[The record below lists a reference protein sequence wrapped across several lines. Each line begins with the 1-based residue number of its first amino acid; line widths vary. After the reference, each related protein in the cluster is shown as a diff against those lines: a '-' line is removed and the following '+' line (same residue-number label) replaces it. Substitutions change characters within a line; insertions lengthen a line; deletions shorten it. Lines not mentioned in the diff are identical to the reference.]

1 MELSMDDTTLK
12 IAIAAF
18 IHDIGKFADKEALGV
33 TEQYINDN
41 SNYLPFRNGRYSHY
55 HAVYTAAFIEY
66 LKKDL
71 PYEFNSGKWGEGD
84 AFINLAAGHHNPGTS
99 MQQIVT
105 VADWLASGMN
115 SDEFDKS
122 EKISIQS
129 YKKTRL
135 LPLFEQL
142 QKPGMDVPELF
153 SYVYSLKPLSPVS
166 IFPEEK
172 SKIQKNDGAIKEYGK
187 LFDGFTHD
195 LKMLRHKDKNL
206 ALWFDHF
213 ESLTMVYTS
222 AIPAAR
228 SGSVVPDV
236 SLYDHCRL
244 TSAFATAIYLYHRE
258 TERLDAESIKNGDN
272 QKFLM
277 VSGNFYGI
285 QDFIFAD
292 HGDTRKYRSKL
303 LRGRSFYISLLS
315 ELAADLLCKR
325 IGLPSVSVILNAA
338 GKFTI
343 LAQNTDKALSAI
355 EKTKQE
361 INKWLMDISFGEV
374 SIGFS
379 HVAAGYKDFSTEK
392 FMDLW
397 EEMGSRMEENKF
409 SKIDLDQ
416 HGGAIADYLDQF
428 DNRLDHPMCP
438 LCGKR
443 PSVPETDYVLSTDQT
458 GPVCR
463 LCRDH
468 VFIGTQL
475 VKKDRIIIVSKDA
488 KISGNK
494 NQLMEPIFG
503 QYHLLFSSSDAKD
516 PLASEQ
522 IFKYWDI
529 SLYQDDAPPQD
540 VSKKIINN
548 YVPVY
553 DEEDRKN
560 YQILLAAKSK
570 AKQEEMIEEIHL
582 GDPKTFN
589 HIAVN
594 ALDKNEDEKVSG
606 IDALCVLKADV
617 DYLGMLM
624 GCGLERQR
632 YTISRLAALSRQLN
646 YYFALYLPHLFMTDK
661 KFKNIYTVFAGGD
674 DLFLIGPWNRIY
686 ELSLILNKTFS
697 DYVCRNPEI
706 HFSAGISLYKA
717 HTPLNNIANSAEA
730 ALEKSKSKGRNRL
743 TMFSQTATW
752 DEVKELENIR
762 EKFETWLQNEWLTK
776 SMLHRLN
783 EFISMAAMEKQ
794 ALKRKPISID
804 DMNCFKWRALFYYFA
819 ERNIGKKIEDKERRR
834 EIVNELTA
842 CMLEWLDKEKYEGR
856 LRIPLWN
863 VLYNHR

>member
-1 MELSMDDTTLK
+1 MELSMDNTTLK

-33 TEQYINDN
+33 TEQYINYN
-41 SNYLPFRNGRYSHY
+41 SNYLPFRNGQHRHH
-55 HAVYTAAFIEY
+55 HALYTAAFIEY

-71 PYEFNSGKWGEGD
+71 PYEFNSGEWGEGD
-84 AFINLAAGHHNPGTS
+84 VFINLAAGHHNPETP
-99 MQQIVT
+99 MQQVIT
-105 VADWLASGMN
+105 VADWLTSGM
-115 SDEFDKS
+115 DRDKFDKS
-122 EKISIQS
+122 KSESESISIQS
-129 YKKTRL
+129 YKKIRL

-142 QKPGMDVPELF
+142 RKPGMDSLELF
-153 SYVYSLKPLSPVS
+153 SYEYSLKPLSPVS
-166 IFPEEK
+166 IFPKKK
-172 SKIQKNDGAIKEYGK
+172 SKIKKDDVIEEYRK
-187 LFDGFTHD
+187 LFDGFAHD
-195 LKMLRHKDKNL
+195 LKTLRHKDKNL

-222 AIPAAR
+222 GIPGAR
-228 SGSVVPDV
+228 AGTGVPDV

-258 TERLDAESIKNGDN
+258 TDSLDAESIKNVDN

-292 HGDTRKYRSKL
+292 YGDTRKYRSKL

-343 LAQNTDKALSAI
+343 LAQNTDKTLSAI
-355 EKTKQE
+355 EKTKQD
-361 INKWLMDISFGEV
+361 INKWLMNISFGEV

-379 HVAAGYKDFSTEK
+379 YVAAGYKDFSTEK

-397 EEMGSRMEENKF
+397 EEMGSCMEENKF
-409 SKIDLDQ
+409 SKIDLDR
-416 HGGAIADYLDQF
+416 HGGAVAGYLDQF
-428 DNRLDHPMCP
+428 DNRLDHSMCP

-443 PSVPETDYVLSTDQT
+443 PAVPETVQT
-458 GPVCR
+458 GQVCR

-475 VKKDRIIIVSKDA
+475 VKKNRIIIASKDA

-503 QYHLLFSSSDAKD
+503 QYQLLFSSSDAKD
-516 PLASEQ
+516 LLGSEQ

-540 VSKKIINN
+540 VSKKIINS

-553 DEEDRKN
+553 DKDDLKEKDL
-560 YQILLAAKSK
+560 ILLTVKSK
-570 AKQEEMIEEIHL
+570 AKQEEMIEEIHHR
-582 GDPKTFN
+582 DPKTFN

-594 ALDKNEDEKVSG
+594 ALDKNEDGKISG
-606 IDALCVLKADV
+606 IDALGVLKADV

-624 GCGLERQR
+624 GCGLEKQR

-686 ELSLILNKTFS
+686 ELSLILNNTFS

-752 DEVKELENIR
+752 DEAKELENIR

-794 ALKRKPISID
+794 ARKRRPISID
-804 DMNCFKWRALFYYFA
+804 DMNCFKWKALFYYFA
-819 ERNIGKKIEDKERRR
+819 ERNIGKKIEDKGRRK
-834 EIVNELTA
+834 EIVDELTD
-842 CMLEWLDKEKYEGR
+842 CMFEWLDKEKYEGR

>member
-1 MELSMDDTTLK
+1 MDDTTLK

-41 SNYLPFRNGRYSHY
+41 SNYLPFRNGQHSHH

-71 PYEFNSGKWGEGD
+71 PYEFNSGGWGEGD
-84 AFINLAAGHHNPGTS
+84 AFINLAAGHHNPGTP

-105 VADWLASGMN
+105 VADWLTSGMD

-129 YKKTRL
+129 YKKSRL

-142 QKPGMDVPELF
+142 QKPGMDDLELF
-153 SYVYSLKPLSPVS
+153 SYVYPLKPLSPVS

-172 SKIQKNDGAIKEYGK
+172 SKIQKDNAIKEYRK
-187 LFDGFTHD
+187 LFDGFVHD

-228 SGSVVPDV
+228 AGSVVPDV

-258 TERLDAESIKNGDN
+258 TECLDAESIKNGDH

-277 VSGNFYGI
+277 ISGNFYGI

-292 HGDTRKYRSKL
+292 YGDTRKYRSKL

-379 HVAAGYKDFSTEK
+379 HVAAGHKDFSTEK

-397 EEMGSRMEENKF
+397 EKMGSRMEENKF

-428 DNRLDHPMCP
+428 DNHPMCP

-443 PSVPETDYVLSTDQT
+443 PSVPETDYTLPTDQI

-475 VKKDRIIIVSKDA
+475 VKKDRIIIASKDA
-488 KISGNK
+488 KINGNK
-494 NQLMEPIFG
+494 NQLTEPIFG
-503 QYHLLFSSSDAKD
+503 QYQLLFSSSDAKD
-516 PLASEQ
+516 PLGSEQ

-529 SLYQDDAPPQD
+529 SLYQEDAPPQN
-540 VSKKIINN
+540 VSKKIINS

-553 DEEDRKN
+553 DKEDRKN

-570 AKQEEMIEEIHL
+570 AKQEEMIEEIHPE
-582 GDPKTFN
+582 DPKTFN
-589 HIAVN
+589 HIAAN
-594 ALDKNEDEKVSG
+594 ALDKNEEGKVSG
-606 IDALCVLKADV
+606 VEALGALKVDV

-646 YYFALYLPHLFMTDK
+646 CYFALYLPHLMTDK
-661 KFKNIYTVFAGGD
+661 SFKNIYTVFAGGD

-697 DYVCRNPEI
+697 NYVCRNPEI

-717 HTPLNNIANSAEA
+717 HTPLNNIANSAET

-743 TMFSQTATW
+743 TMFSHTATW
-752 DEVKELENIR
+752 DEVKQLENIR
-762 EKFETWLQNEWLTK
+762 ERFETWLQNEWLTK

-783 EFISMAAMEKQ
+783 EFIGMAAMEKQ
-794 ALKRKPISID
+794 VIEAIERRPISTD

-819 ERNIGKKIEDKERRR
+819 ARNIGKQIEEKERRR
-834 EIVNELTA
+834 EIVDELTA
-842 CMLEWLDKEKYEGR
+842 CMIKWLERYEGR

>member
-1 MELSMDDTTLK
+1 MDDTTLK

-41 SNYLPFRNGRYSHY
+41 SNYLPFRNGRYSQH
-55 HAVYTAAFIEY
+55 HAVYTASFIEH

-71 PYEFNSGKWGEGD
+71 PYKFNSGSWGEGD
-84 AFINLAAGHHNPGTS
+84 EFINLAAGHHNPQTP
-99 MQQIVT
+99 MQQIIS
-105 VADWLASGMN
+105 VADWLTSGIDC
-115 SDEFDKS
+115 DEFNKS
-122 EKISIQS
+122 KGEKIAIQS

-142 QKPGMDVPELF
+142 RKPRMDDLEFF
-153 SYVYSLKPLSPVS
+153 SYVYPLKPLSPVS

-172 SKIQKNDGAIKEYGK
+172 SKIQKDDAIKEYKK

-195 LKMLRHKDKNL
+195 LKMLRHKNKNL

-213 ESLTMVYTS
+213 ESLTMVFTS

-228 SGSVVPDV
+228 AGSVVPDV

-258 TERLDAESIKNGDN
+258 TESLDVESIKSGDN

-277 VSGNFYGI
+277 ISGNFYGI

-292 HGDTRKYRSKL
+292 YGDTRKYRSKL

-355 EKTKQE
+355 EKTKQD
-361 INKWLMDISFGEV
+361 INKWLMNISFGEV

-416 HGGAIADYLDQF
+416 HGGAVANYLDQF
-428 DNRLDHPMCP
+428 NNQLDHPMCP

-443 PSVPETDYVLSTDQT
+443 PSVPETDYALPTDQT

-475 VKKDRIIIVSKDA
+475 VKKDRIIIASKDA

-494 NQLMEPIFG
+494 NQLMESIFG
-503 QYHLLFSSSDAKD
+503 QYQLLFLSSDAKD
-516 PLASEQ
+516 PLDSKQ

-540 VSKKIINN
+540 VSKKIINS

-553 DEEDRKN
+553 DKEDREN
-560 YQILLAAKSK
+560 YKILLAAKSK
-570 AKQEEMIEEIHL
+570 AKQEEMIEEIRP

-594 ALDKNEDEKVSG
+594 ALDNNEDGKLSG
-606 IDALCVLKADV
+606 VEALGALKADV
-617 DYLGMLM
+617 DSLGMLM
-624 GCGLERQR
+624 GCGLEKQR

-646 YYFALYLPHLFMTDK
+646 YYFALYLPHLLMTDK
-661 KFKNIYTVFAGGD
+661 NFKNIYTVFAGGD

-697 DYVCRNPEI
+697 NYVCRNPEI

-717 HTPLNNIANSAEA
+717 HTPLNNIANSAET

-752 DEVKELENIR
+752 DEAKELENIR

-794 ALKRKPISID
+794 VLKKKHVFKD
-804 DMNCFKWRALFYYFA
+804 DMNCLKWRALFCYFA
-819 ERNIGKKIEDKERRR
+819 ERNIGKKIEEKERRK
-834 EIVNELTA
+834 EIVDELTTY
-842 CMLEWLDKEKYEGR
+842 MVKWLEEYEGR
-856 LRIPLWN
+856 LKIPLWN

>member
-1 MELSMDDTTLK
+1 MDDTTLK

-41 SNYLPFRNGRYSHY
+41 SNYFPY

-71 PYEFNSGKWGEGD
+71 PYEFNSGGWGEGD
-84 AFINLAAGHHNPGTS
+84 KFIKLAAGHHNPETP
-99 MQQIVT
+99 MQQIIA
-105 VADWLASGMN
+105 VADWLTSGMD

-122 EKISIQS
+122 EKISIQI

-142 QKPGMDVPELF
+142 QKPRMDDPELF

-166 IFPEEK
+166 IFPEK
-172 SKIQKNDGAIKEYGK
+172 RSKIQTDDDAIKEYRK

-222 AIPAAR
+222 AIPAAG
-228 SGSVVPDV
+228 SGSVMPDV

-244 TSAFATAIYLYHRE
+244 TSAFATAIYLYHKE
-258 TERLDAESIKNGDN
+258 TESLDAVSIKNGEN

-277 VSGNFYGI
+277 ISGNFYGI

-292 HGDTRKYRSKL
+292 YGDTRKYRSKL
-303 LRGRSFYISLLS
+303 LRGRSFYLSLLS

-325 IGLPSVSVILNAA
+325 IGLPPVSVILNAA

-355 EKTKQE
+355 KKTKQD
-361 INKWLMDISFGEV
+361 INKWLMDISFGEI

-397 EEMGSRMEENKF
+397 EKMGSRMEENKF
-409 SKIDLDQ
+409 SKIDLNR
-416 HGGAIADYLDQF
+416 HGGVIAGYLDQF
-428 DNRLDHPMCP
+428 DNQLDHPMCP

-443 PSVPETDYVLSTDQT
+443 PAEPETNYTLSTDQI
-458 GPVCR
+458 GSICQ

-475 VKKDRIIIVSKDA
+475 VKNDRIIITSKDA

-494 NQLMEPIFG
+494 NQLMEPVFG
-503 QYHLLFSSSDAKD
+503 QYQLLFSSYDAKD
-516 PLASEQ
+516 PLDSKQ

-529 SLYQDDAPPQD
+529 SLYQDGAPPQD
-540 VSKKIINN
+540 VSKKIINS
-548 YVPVY
+548 YVPIF
-553 DEEDRKN
+553 DKEDKEN
-560 YQILLAAKSK
+560 YQSLLAAKSK
-570 AKQEEMIEEIHL
+570 AKQDEMIEEIHS

-594 ALDKNEDEKVSG
+594 ALDNNEAGKISG
-606 IDALCVLKADV
+606 VEALGALKADV

-624 GCGLERQR
+624 GCGLERQK

-661 KFKNIYTVFAGGD
+661 RFKNIYTVFAGGD

-697 DYVCRNPEI
+697 DYVCKNPNI

-730 ALEKSKSKGRNRL
+730 ALEKSKSKGRDQL
-743 TMFSQTATW
+743 TMFFQTATW
-752 DEVKELENIR
+752 DEVKQLENIW

-783 EFISMAAMEKQ
+783 EFISMAAMDKQ
-794 ALKRKPISID
+794 ARKRRPISID

-819 ERNIGKKIEDKERRR
+819 ERNIGKKIETKEKRR
-834 EIVNELTA
+834 EIVDELTA
-842 CMLEWLDKEKYEGR
+842 CMVKWLKQHEGR

-863 VLYNHR
+863 VVYNHR

>member
-1 MELSMDDTTLK
+1 MDDTTLK

-18 IHDIGKFADKEALGV
+18 IHDIGKFADKEAMGGV

-71 PYEFNSGKWGEGD
+71 PYEFNSGEWGEGD

-105 VADWLASGMN
+105 VADWLASGMD
-115 SDEFDKS
+115 SDEFVKS

-153 SYVYSLKPLSPVS
+153 SYIYSLKPLSPVS
-166 IFPEEK
+166 IFPKEK
-172 SKIQKNDGAIKEYGK
+172 SKIQKNDDATKEYKK
-187 LFDGFTHD
+187 LFDGFVHD
-195 LKMLRHKDKNL
+195 LKILRHKDENL
-206 ALWFDHF
+206 ALWFEHF

-222 AIPAAR
+222 AIPAAV
-228 SGSVVPDV
+228 GSAVPDV

-258 TERLDAESIKNGDN
+258 TESLDAESIKNGDN

-277 VSGNFYGI
+277 ISGNFYGI

-292 HGDTRKYRSKL
+292 YGDTRKYRSKL

-325 IGLPSVSVILNAA
+325 IGLPPVSVILNAA

-343 LAQNTDKALSAI
+343 LAQNTNKALSAI
-355 EKTKQE
+355 KQTKQD
-361 INKWLMDISFGEV
+361 INEWLMDISFGEV

-379 HVAAGYKDFSTEK
+379 YVAAGYKDFSTEK

-397 EEMGSRMEENKF
+397 EQMGSRMEENKF
-409 SKIDLDQ
+409 SKIDLDR
-416 HGGAIADYLDQF
+416 HGGAIAGYLDQF

-443 PSVPETDYVLSTDQT
+443 PSVAETDYALSTDQI
-458 GPVCR
+458 GQVCR

-475 VKKDRIIIVSKDA
+475 VKKDRIIIASKDA

-494 NQLMEPIFG
+494 NQLTEPIFG
-503 QYHLLFSSSDAKD
+503 QYQLLFSSSDAND
-516 PLASEQ
+516 PLDSEK

-529 SLYQDDAPPQD
+529 SLYQEDAPPQD
-540 VSKKIINN
+540 VSKKIINS
-548 YVPVY
+548 YVPVF
-553 DEEDRKN
+553 DKEDKEN

-570 AKQEEMIEEIHL
+570 AKQDEMIEEIHPE
-582 GDPKTFN
+582 DPKTFN
-589 HIAVN
+589 HIAIN
-594 ALDKNEDEKVSG
+594 ALDKNEEGKVSG
-606 IDALCVLKADV
+606 IDALGVLKADV

-624 GCGLERQR
+624 GCGLEKQR

-697 DYVCRNPEI
+697 DYVCRNLEI

-717 HTPLNNIANSAEA
+717 HTPLNNIADSAEA

-743 TMFSQTATW
+743 TMFFQTATW
-752 DEVKELENIR
+752 DEAKKLENIR

-794 ALKRKPISID
+794 ALKRRPISTD

-819 ERNIGKKIEDKERRR
+819 ERNIGKKIEEKERRK
-834 EIVNELTA
+834 EIVDELTA
-842 CMLEWLDKEKYEGR
+842 CMVKWLKEHEGR

-863 VLYNHR
+863 VVYNHR

>member
-1 MELSMDDTTLK
+1 L
-12 IAIAAF
+12 
-18 IHDIGKFADKEALGV
+18 
-33 TEQYINDN
+33 
-41 SNYLPFRNGRYSHY
+41 
-55 HAVYTAAFIEY
+55 
-66 LKKDL
+66 
-71 PYEFNSGKWGEGD
+71 
-84 AFINLAAGHHNPGTS
+84 
-99 MQQIVT
+99 QQIVA
-105 VADWLASGMN
+105 VADWLTSGMDI
-115 SDEFDKS
+115 DEFDKS
-122 EKISIQS
+122 EGEKISIQS

-142 QKPGMDVPELF
+142 RKPGMNDFESF
-153 SYVYSLKPLSPVS
+153 SYVYPLKPLSPVS

-172 SKIQKNDGAIKEYGK
+172 SKIQKNDTKKEYRK

-195 LKMLRHKDKNL
+195 LKMLRHKNKNL
-206 ALWFDHF
+206 ALWFEHF
-213 ESLTMVYTS
+213 ESLIMVYTS
-222 AIPAAR
+222 AIPAER
-228 SGSVVPDV
+228 VGTGVPDV

-244 TSAFATAIYLYHRE
+244 TSAFATAIYLYHKE
-258 TERLDAESIKNGDN
+258 TESLDAESIKNGEN

-277 VSGNFYGI
+277 ISGNFYGI

-292 HGDTRKYRSKL
+292 YGDTRKYRSKL
-303 LRGRSFYISLLS
+303 LRGRSFYLSLLS

-343 LAQNTDKALSAI
+343 LAQNTDNALLAI
-355 EKTKQE
+355 KKTKQD
-361 INKWLMDISFGEV
+361 INEWLMDISFGEI

-397 EEMGSRMEENKF
+397 EKMGTCMEENKF
-409 SKIDLDQ
+409 SKIDLDR
-416 HGGAIADYLDQF
+416 HGGAIAGYLDQF
-428 DNRLDHPMCP
+428 NNQLKHPMCS

-443 PSVPETDYVLSTDQT
+443 PSVPETDYTLPTDQT

-475 VKKDRIIIVSKDA
+475 VKNGRIIIASKDA

-494 NQLMEPIFG
+494 NQLIEPVFG
-503 QYHLLFSSSDAKD
+503 QYQLLFSSSDAKD
-516 PLASEQ
+516 PLDSKQ

-529 SLYQDDAPPQD
+529 SLYQDNAPSQD
-540 VSKKIINN
+540 VSKKIINS
-548 YVPVY
+548 YVPVF
-553 DEEDRKN
+553 DKEDRKK
-560 YQILLAAKSK
+560 YQSLLAAKSK
-570 AKQEEMIEEIHL
+570 AKQDEMIEEIHPEN
-582 GDPKTFN
+582 PKTFN

-594 ALDKNEDEKVSG
+594 ALDKNEAGNLSG
-606 IDALCVLKADV
+606 VEALGALKADV

-624 GCGLERQR
+624 GCGLERQK

-661 KFKNIYTVFAGGD
+661 RFENIYTVFAGGD

-686 ELSLILNKTFS
+686 ELSLILHKTFS
-697 DYVCRNPEI
+697 NYVCRNPNI

-730 ALEKSKSKGRNRL
+730 ALEKSKGRNRL

-752 DEVKELENIR
+752 DEVKKLENIR
-762 EKFETWLQNEWLTK
+762 EKFETWLQNQWLTK

-783 EFISMAAMEKQ
+783 EFISMAAMEKL
-794 ALKRKPISID
+794 ALERKPISID

-819 ERNIGKKIEDKERRR
+819 ARNIGKQIEEKERRR
-834 EIVNELTA
+834 EIVDELTV
-842 CMLEWLDKEKYEGR
+842 CMMKWLEKYEGR

-863 VLYNHR
+863 VVYNHR

>member
-1 MELSMDDTTLK
+1 MDDTTLK

-33 TEQYINDN
+33 TEQYINDS
-41 SNYLPFRNGRYSHY
+41 SNYLPFQNGQHSHH
-55 HAVYTAAFIEY
+55 HALYTAAFIEY

-71 PYEFNSGKWGEGD
+71 PYEFNSGEWGEGD
-84 AFINLAAGHHNPGTS
+84 TFINIAAGHHNPETP
-99 MQQIVT
+99 MQQIIT
-105 VADWLASGMN
+105 VADWLTSGIDC
-115 SDEFDKS
+115 DEFYKS
-122 EKISIQS
+122 ESEKNAIQS
-129 YKKTRL
+129 YKKPRL

-142 QKPGMDVPELF
+142 RKPGKDDLELF
-153 SYVYSLKPLSPVS
+153 SYVYPLKPLSPVS

-172 SKIQKNDGAIKEYGK
+172 SKIQKDDAIKEYKK
-187 LFDGFTHD
+187 LFDEFVHD

-228 SGSVVPDV
+228 AESVVPDV

-258 TERLDAESIKNGDN
+258 TKSLDAESIKNGDN

-277 VSGNFYGI
+277 ISGNFYGI

-292 HGDTRKYRSKL
+292 YGDTRKCRSKL

-325 IGLPSVSVILNAA
+325 IGLSPVSVILNAA

-361 INKWLMDISFGEV
+361 INKWLMNISFGEV

-392 FMDLW
+392 FMGLW
-397 EEMGSRMEENKF
+397 EKMGSRMEENKF

-416 HGGAIADYLDQF
+416 HGGAIAGFLDQF

-443 PSVPETDYVLSTDQT
+443 PSVPDTDYALSTDKI

-475 VKKDRIIIVSKDA
+475 VKKDRIVIASNDA

-494 NQLMEPIFG
+494 NQLKEPIFG
-503 QYHLLFSSSDAKD
+503 QYQLLFSSSDAKD
-516 PLASEQ
+516 PLAGEQ

-529 SLYQDDAPPQD
+529 SLYQDDAPPQN
-540 VSKKIINN
+540 VSKKIINS

-553 DEEDRKN
+553 DKDDLKD
-560 YQILLAAKSK
+560 YQILLTAKSK
-570 AKQEEMIEEIHL
+570 AK
-582 GDPKTFN
+582 GND
-589 HIAVN
+589 
-594 ALDKNEDEKVSG
+594 
-606 IDALCVLKADV
+606 
-617 DYLGMLM
+617 
-624 GCGLERQR
+624 
-632 YTISRLAALSRQLN
+632 
-646 YYFALYLPHLFMTDK
+646 
-661 KFKNIYTVFAGGD
+661 
-674 DLFLIGPWNRIY
+674 
-686 ELSLILNKTFS
+686 
-697 DYVCRNPEI
+697 
-706 HFSAGISLYKA
+706 
-717 HTPLNNIANSAEA
+717 
-730 ALEKSKSKGRNRL
+730 
-743 TMFSQTATW
+743 
-752 DEVKELENIR
+752 
-762 EKFETWLQNEWLTK
+762 
-776 SMLHRLN
+776 
-783 EFISMAAMEKQ
+783 
-794 ALKRKPISID
+794 
-804 DMNCFKWRALFYYFA
+804 
-819 ERNIGKKIEDKERRR
+819 
-834 EIVNELTA
+834 
-842 CMLEWLDKEKYEGR
+842 
-856 LRIPLWN
+856 
-863 VLYNHR
+863 

>member
-1 MELSMDDTTLK
+1 MDDTTLK

-33 TEQYINDN
+33 TEQYINNN
-41 SNYLPFRNGRYSHY
+41 SAYLPIRNGRHKDH
-55 HAVYTAAFIEY
+55 HAIYTAAFIEY
-66 LKKDL
+66 FKKDL
-71 PYEFNSGKWGEGD
+71 PYEFNSSGWGEGD
-84 AFINLAAGHHNPGTS
+84 KFIKLAAGHHNPKTP
-99 MQQIVT
+99 MQQIIT
-105 VADWLASGMN
+105 VADWLASGMD

-122 EKISIQS
+122 EKNSIQS

-142 QKPGMDVPELF
+142 QKPRMDDLELF
-153 SYVYSLKPLSPVS
+153 SYVYHLKPLSPVS

-172 SKIQKNDGAIKEYGK
+172 NKIQKNDPKKEYKK
-187 LFDGFTHD
+187 LFDGFVHD
-195 LKMLRHKDKNL
+195 LKRLRHKDKKL

-213 ESLTMVYTS
+213 ESLTMTYTS
-222 AIPAAR
+222 AIPAAGA
-228 SGSVVPDV
+228 GSVVPDV

-258 TERLDAESIKNGDN
+258 TETLDAESIKNGDD
-272 QKFLM
+272 QKFFM
-277 VSGNFYGI
+277 ISGNFYGI

-292 HGDTRKYRSKL
+292 YGDTRKYRSKL
-303 LRGRSFYISLLS
+303 LRGKSFYISLLS

-343 LAQNTDKALSAI
+343 LAQNTYNALSAI

-409 SKIDLDQ
+409 SKIDLNR
-416 HGGAIADYLDQF
+416 HGGTIAGYLDQF
-428 DNRLDHPMCP
+428 DNRLDHPMCT

-443 PSVPETDYVLSTDQT
+443 PSVPETNYALSTDQI
-458 GPVCR
+458 GQVCR

-475 VKKDRIIIVSKDA
+475 VKKDRIIIASKDA

-494 NQLMEPIFG
+494 NQLTEPIFG
-503 QYHLLFSSSDAKD
+503 QYQLLFSSSDAKD
-516 PLASEQ
+516 PLNSEQ

-529 SLYQDDAPPQD
+529 SLYQDDAPSQD
-540 VSKKIINN
+540 VSKKIINS

-553 DEEDRKN
+553 DKEGRKN
-560 YQILLAAKSK
+560 YQSLLAAKSK
-570 AKQEEMIEEIHL
+570 AKQEEMIEEIHP

-594 ALDKNEDEKVSG
+594 ALDKNEDGKVSG
-606 IDALCVLKADV
+606 VEALGALKADV

-624 GCGLERQR
+624 GCGLERQK

-661 KFKNIYTVFAGGD
+661 RFKNIYTVFAGGD

-686 ELSLILNKTFS
+686 ESSLILNKTFS

-776 SMLHRLN
+776 SMLHSLN

-794 ALKRKPISID
+794 ALKKKPISTD
-804 DMNCFKWRALFYYFA
+804 DMHCFKWRALFYYFA
-819 ERNIGKKIEDKERRR
+819 ARNIGKQIEEKERRR
-834 EIVNELTA
+834 EIVDELTA
-842 CMLEWLDKEKYEGR
+842 CMIKWLEKYEGR

-863 VLYNHR
+863 VVYNYR

>member
-1 MELSMDDTTLK
+1 MDDTTLK

-33 TEQYINDN
+33 TEQYINNN
-41 SNYLPFRNGRYSHY
+41 SAYLPIRNGRHKDH
-55 HAVYTAAFIEY
+55 HAIYTAAFIEY
-66 LKKDL
+66 FKKDL
-71 PYEFNSGKWGEGD
+71 PYEFNSSGWGEGD
-84 AFINLAAGHHNPGTS
+84 KFIKLAAGHHNPKTP
-99 MQQIVT
+99 MQQIIT
-105 VADWLASGMN
+105 VADWLASGMD

-122 EKISIQS
+122 EKNSIQS

-142 QKPGMDVPELF
+142 QKPRMDDLELF
-153 SYVYSLKPLSPVS
+153 SYVYHLKPLSPVS
-166 IFPEEK
+166 IFSEEK
-172 SKIQKNDGAIKEYGK
+172 NKIQKNDPKKEYKK
-187 LFDGFTHD
+187 LFDGFVHD
-195 LKMLRHKDKNL
+195 LKRLRHKDKKL

-213 ESLTMVYTS
+213 ESLTMTYTS
-222 AIPAAR
+222 AIPAAGA
-228 SGSVVPDV
+228 GSVVPDV

-258 TERLDAESIKNGDN
+258 TETLDAESIKNGDD
-272 QKFLM
+272 QKFFM
-277 VSGNFYGI
+277 ISGNFYGI

-292 HGDTRKYRSKL
+292 YGDTRKYRSKL
-303 LRGRSFYISLLS
+303 LRGKSFYISLLS

-343 LAQNTDKALSAI
+343 LAQNTYNALSAI

-409 SKIDLDQ
+409 SKIDLNR
-416 HGGAIADYLDQF
+416 HGGTIAGYLDQF
-428 DNRLDHPMCP
+428 DNRLDHPMCT

-443 PSVPETDYVLSTDQT
+443 PSVPETNYALSTDQI
-458 GPVCR
+458 GQVCR

-475 VKKDRIIIVSKDA
+475 VKKDRIIIASKDA

-494 NQLMEPIFG
+494 NQLTEPIFG
-503 QYHLLFSSSDAKD
+503 QYQLLFSSSDAKD
-516 PLASEQ
+516 PLNSEQ

-529 SLYQDDAPPQD
+529 SLYQDDAPSQD
-540 VSKKIINN
+540 VSKKIINS

-553 DEEDRKN
+553 DKEGRKN
-560 YQILLAAKSK
+560 YQSLLAAKSK
-570 AKQEEMIEEIHL
+570 AKQEEMIEEIHP

-594 ALDKNEDEKVSG
+594 ALDKNEDGKVSG
-606 IDALCVLKADV
+606 VEALGALKADV

-624 GCGLERQR
+624 GCGLERQK

-661 KFKNIYTVFAGGD
+661 RFKNIYTVFAGGD

-686 ELSLILNKTFS
+686 ESSLILNKTFS

-776 SMLHRLN
+776 SMLHSLN

-794 ALKRKPISID
+794 ALKKKPISTD
-804 DMNCFKWRALFYYFA
+804 DMHCFKWRALFYYFA
-819 ERNIGKKIEDKERRR
+819 ARNIGKQIEEKERRR
-834 EIVNELTA
+834 EIVDELTA
-842 CMLEWLDKEKYEGR
+842 CMIKWLEKYEGR

-863 VLYNHR
+863 VVYNYR

>member
-1 MELSMDDTTLK
+1 MDDTTLK

-41 SNYLPFRNGRYSHY
+41 SNYLPFRNGQHSHH

-66 LKKDL
+66 LKKNL
-71 PYEFNSGKWGEGD
+71 PYEFNSGEWGVGD
-84 AFINLAAGHHNPGTS
+84 TFINLAASHHNPRTP

-105 VADWLASGMN
+105 VADWLTSGIDC
-115 SDEFDKS
+115 DEFDKIES

-142 QKPGMDVPELF
+142 RKPGMDDLKLF
-153 SYVYSLKPLSPVS
+153 SYVYPLKPLSPVS

-172 SKIQKNDGAIKEYGK
+172 SKIQKDDAIKEYRK
-187 LFDGFTHD
+187 LFDGFTQD

-228 SGSVVPDV
+228 AGSVVPDV

-258 TERLDAESIKNGDN
+258 TESLDAESIKNGDN

-277 VSGNFYGI
+277 ISGNFYGI

-292 HGDTRKYRSKL
+292 YGDTRKYRSKL

-409 SKIDLDQ
+409 SKIDLDR
-416 HGGAIADYLDQF
+416 HAGAIAGYLDQF
-428 DNRLDHPMCP
+428 NNRLDHPMCP

-443 PSVPETDYVLSTDQT
+443 PSVPETDYTLPTDQI

-475 VKKDRIIIVSKDA
+475 VKKDRIIIASKDA

-494 NQLMEPIFG
+494 NQLTEPIFG
-503 QYHLLFSSSDAKD
+503 QYQLLFSSSDAKD

-529 SLYQDDAPPQD
+529 SLYQDDALPQD
-540 VSKKIINN
+540 VSKKIINS

-553 DEEDRKN
+553 DKDDLKD
-560 YQILLAAKSK
+560 YQILLTAKSK
-570 AKQEEMIEEIHL
+570 AKQEEMIEEIHP

-594 ALDKNEDEKVSG
+594 ALDKNEDGKVSG
-606 IDALCVLKADV
+606 IDALGVLKADV

-624 GCGLERQR
+624 GCGLERQK

-697 DYVCRNPEI
+697 DYVCKNPEI

-717 HTPLNNIANSAEA
+717 HTPLKNIANSAEA

-743 TMFSQTATW
+743 TLFSQTATW
-752 DEVKELENIR
+752 VEAKELENIR

-819 ERNIGKKIEDKERRR
+819 ERNIGKKIEKKERRK
-834 EIVNELTA
+834 EIVDELTA